1 MIHWIDCDCRNRR
14 KKCEFAPDFVP
25 AGYRWDGGIWA
36 ASYMRVE
43 SLLLYGKQ
51 AAEVIACAAP
61 DGAEENHTI
70 KVKIADEEAEHELDD
85 TEVVWTLEKKT

>member
-1 MIHWIDCDCRNRR
+1 
-14 KKCEFAPDFVP
+14 
-25 AGYRWDGGIWA
+25 
-36 ASYMRVE
+36 MRVE

-70 KVKIADEEAEHELDD
+70 KVKIADEEAEHELDG